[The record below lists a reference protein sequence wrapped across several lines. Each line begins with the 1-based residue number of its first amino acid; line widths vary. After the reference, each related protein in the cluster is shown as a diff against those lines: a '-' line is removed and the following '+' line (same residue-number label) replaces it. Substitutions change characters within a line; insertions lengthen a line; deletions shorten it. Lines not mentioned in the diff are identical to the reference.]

1 MLLPPEGWPEL
12 PPEGV
17 SLCIGTVGFVYV
29 TDTMLEYIA
38 GLSLPFLALLMA
50 HFFIQTPFLN
60 ENCL

>member
-1 MLLPPEGWPEL
+1 MLLPPEGWPELPPEGWPEL

-50 HFFIQTPFLN
+50 TQ
-60 ENCL
+60 